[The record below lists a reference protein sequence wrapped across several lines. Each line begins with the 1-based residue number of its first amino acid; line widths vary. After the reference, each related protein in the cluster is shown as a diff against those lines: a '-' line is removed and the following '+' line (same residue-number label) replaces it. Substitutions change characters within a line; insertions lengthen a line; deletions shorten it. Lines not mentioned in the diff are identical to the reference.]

1 MGGIYI
7 QRRRMKFLFAGFLPA
22 VNIIEKLQAKKIQY
36 LYPIQIAT
44 LEHIRAGHDVIAQAR
59 TGTGKTVIF

>member
-1 MGGIYI
+1 MGLSPEDVEKGD
-7 QRRRMKFLFAGFLPA
+7 FEHFNLPQ
-22 VNIIEKLQAKKIQY
+22 NLINKLKAKKITY

-59 TGTGKTVIF
+59 TGTGKTVII

>member
-1 MGGIYI
+1 MGLSPEDVEKGDF
-7 QRRRMKFLFAGFLPA
+7 KHFNLPQ
-22 VNIIEKLQAKKIQY
+22 NLINKLKAKKISY

-59 TGTGKTVIF
+59 TGTGKTVIINN

>member
-1 MGGIYI
+1 MGLSPEDVENGD
-7 QRRRMKFLFAGFLPA
+7 FEHFNLPQ
-22 VNIIEKLQAKKIQY
+22 NLINKLKAKKISY

-59 TGTGKTVIF
+59 TGTGKTVIINN